1 MESLKN
7 SFEHLKNV
15 IISSNPNPWYSMM
28 IDALNSFEN
37 EFNQYLESKEPLVK
51 EHIIEP
57 TIEFIPAL
65 GDDEV
70 REMVLDEWE
79 RKFDLV
85 EDKSEEVIPEP
96 IEPAVVKKPV
106 VKKTTK

>member
-1 MESLKN
+1 MESLKR

-15 IISSNPNPWYSMM
+15 IVSSNPNLWYAMM
-28 IDALNSFEN
+28 MEALGHFEN

-51 EHIIEP
+51 EHITEP

-79 RKFDLV
+79 RKSDLV
-85 EDKSEEVIPEP
+85 EDESEEVIPEP
-96 IEPAVVKKPV
+96 TVVKKPV
-106 VKKTTK
+106 VKKTTKQ